1 MSLQDSKPRKIDR
14 KRPSRQID
22 DQEDNLQSMQQ
33 QQLPRQRQSQLEP
46 YSRPIRKDRFPSSQ
60 TGDQQH
66 YLEPTQQQRQ
76 RMQLPTLQISM
87 QGDDD
92 QQDNNLQPMQQ
103 WQQPTQ
109 RERGSSH
116 AQPPYEARRWQHKN
130 SGLSP
135 KDLAVWFV
143 GACCALMWTIVILG
157 GVVVLIVYLVFR
169 PKSPL
174 LDIQSATLNAAY
186 LDTGTLLNADITILA
201 NFSNPNRK
209 VHVAFSYV
217 QVDLYFMDTM
227 IATQAVEPFAERPGE
242 SALKS
247 LHVIASEVPLPR
259 KAAEEWQRGTSEE
272 GVALEVTGRFRT
284 RSDLGKWLHF
294 TYWLYGH
301 CTIVIGAPPT
311 GVLLSSRC
319 RTKR

>member
-1 MSLQDSKPRKIDR
+1 MK
-14 KRPSRQID
+14 
-22 DQEDNLQSMQQ
+22 
-33 QQLPRQRQSQLEP
+33 
-46 YSRPIRKDRFPSSQ
+46 
-60 TGDQQH
+60 GD
-66 YLEPTQQQRQ
+66 E
-76 RMQLPTLQISM
+76 
-87 QGDDD
+87 D
-92 QQDNNLQPMQQ
+92 QQDNFQPM
-103 WQQPTQ
+103 PQ
-109 RERGSSH
+109 RQHPMQGESPSSH
-116 AQPPYEARRWQHKN
+116 AQPSYEVGRHRR
-130 SGLSP
+130 P
-135 KDLAVWFV
+135 KRPGPPPTNPAVWFV
-143 GACCALMWTIVILG
+143 GACCALMSTIVILG

-217 QVDLYFMDTM
+217 QVDLKFMDTM
-227 IATQAVEPFAERPGE
+227 VATQAVEPFAERPGE
-242 SALKS
+242 SELKS
-247 LHVIASEVPLPR
+247 LHMVASEVPLPPT
-259 KAAEEWQRGTSEE
+259 AAEEWKRGTSEE
-272 GVALEVTGRFRT
+272 GVAMEVAGRFRT

-301 CTIVIGAPPT
+301 CTIVIGAPPS